1 MSPGAIDLQEVV
13 QRLESMERQNR
24 RMKITAVAFF
34 AVAALA
40 IMMGQAGSGQQTIRG
55 DSFILIGKDGKPR
68 AELSLTDGE
77 PGLWL
82 YRKSG
87 KVAARI
93 AMDVMDQPYLGL
105 DDEEGHRR
113 AYLGLAT
120 GGASRLTL
128 SQKNSAEQISL
139 AAGPTD
145 ISFKAMTPSG
155 LQVQG
160 IGSPS
165 LLVTDMHGHPA
176 VFLGQYTYSPPLPN
190 PSPDD
195 SVRSKGWTS
204 FMPITTF
211 SYFLPGLLLFDGN
224 AENSVAI
231 WGEVFP
237 SVTIAD
243 AKNAARAVLGSSSDP
258 FRLGEKPSS
267 NLPLNLEF
275 FRNGTSVWAAQD
287 ATTGGTSTP

>member
-1 MSPGAIDLQEVV
+1 
-13 QRLESMERQNR
+13 
-24 RMKITAVAFF
+24 
-34 AVAALA
+34 
-40 IMMGQAGSGQQTIRG
+40 MMGQAGPGQKAVG
-55 DSFILIGKDGKPR
+55 ADSFILIGKDGKPR

-77 PGLWL
+77 PGLWF

-105 DDEEGHRR
+105 NDEEGHQR
-113 AYLGLAT
+113 AYLGLAA

-128 SQKNSAEQISL
+128 SRKNSAEQISL
-139 AAGPTD
+139 AADPTD
-145 ISFKAMTPSG
+145 ISLGAMTPSG
-155 LQVQG
+155 MQIQG
-160 IGSPS
+160 IGSPG

-176 VFLGQYTYSPPLPN
+176 IFLGQYAYSPPPPN

-195 SVRSKGWTS
+195 SARTKGWTS
-204 FMPITTF
+204 AAPITTF
-211 SYFLPGLLLFDGN
+211 SYFLPGLLLFNGDT
-224 AENSVAI
+224 ENSVAI

-243 AKNAARAVLGSSSDP
+243 TRNSARAVLGSSSDP
-258 FRLGEKPSS
+258 FRPGVKPSG

-275 FRNGTSVWAAQD
+275 FRNGSSVWAAQD
-287 ATTGGTSTP
+287 ATTAGSSKP